1 MNNKLIT
8 YKKSGVNI
16 NAADKFVN
24 FISSVSAKK
33 KGKKK
38 FSNIGGFG
46 SISDIPSH
54 INQPKIVACTDGV
67 GTKVEIANT
76 LNKYDTIGIDLV
88 AMSVNDLIVQGAK
101 PLLFLDYISINKID
115 LKKLKS
121 IIKGIVK
128 GCKLSQCELVGG
140 ETAEMPGTYEKGKF
154 DIAGFAVGIVGKDK
168 ILDKN
173 KIKNN
178 DLILAIPS
186 SGLHSNG
193 YSLVRY
199 LIKQKKIDIKKNKFL
214 KKELI
219 KPTKIYVSE
228 VLKLIDK
235 NLINGCANITGGGL
249 ADNIKRIIPNNLS
262 AEINLEKIKTFK
274 IFKWLYKNG
283 ISDKEMLK
291 TFNCG
296 VGFCLI
302 INPKKLDKIKKH
314 FTNNFKPYVIGKITK
329 NFKDKV
335 KLNGSVNWI

>member
-1 MNNKLIT
+1 MKKKLFT

-16 NAADKFVN
+16 DAADNFIN
-24 FISSVSAKK
+24 FISAVSSKK

-46 SISDIPSH
+46 SISNIPNH
-54 INQPKIVACTDGV
+54 IKQPKIVACTDGV
-67 GTKVEIANT
+67 GTKIEIANV

-121 IIKGIVK
+121 IIKGIVN
-128 GCKLSQCELVGG
+128 GCEQSECELVGG

-154 DIAGFAVGIVGKDK
+154 DIAGFAVGVVGKNK
-168 ILDKN
+168 ILSKN

-178 DLILAIPS
+178 DLVLAIPS

-199 LIKQKKIDIKKNKFL
+199 VLNKKKINIKKNNFL
-214 KKELI
+214 RTELLR
-219 KPTKIYVSE
+219 PTKIYVKE
-228 VLKLIDK
+228 VLKLISK

-249 ADNIKRIIPNNLS
+249 ADNIKRIIPENLV
-262 AEINLEKIKTFK
+262 AEIDLNKINTSK
-274 IFKWLYKNG
+274 IFRWLKKND

-302 INPKKLDKIKKH
+302 ISPKNLDKVKKY
-314 FTNNFKPYVIGKITK
+314 FTKEFKPYVIGKISKGK
-329 NFKDKV
+329 NKV
-335 KLNGSVNWI
+335 KLNGSINWI

>member
-1 MNNKLIT
+1 MNKKLFT

-16 NAADKFVN
+16 DAADSFVN
-24 FISSVSAKK
+24 FISAVSSKK

-46 SISDIPSH
+46 SISNIPNH
-54 INQPKIVACTDGV
+54 IKQPKIVACTDGV
-67 GTKVEIANT
+67 GTKIEIANV

-121 IIKGIVK
+121 IIKGIVN
-128 GCKLSQCELVGG
+128 GCKQSECELVGG

-154 DIAGFAVGIVGKDK
+154 DIAGFAVGVVSKNK
-168 ILDKN
+168 ILSKN

-178 DLILAIPS
+178 DLVLAIPS

-199 LIKQKKIDIKKNKFL
+199 VLNKKKINIKKNNFL
-214 KKELI
+214 RTELLR
-219 KPTKIYVSE
+219 PTKIYVKE

-249 ADNIKRIIPNNLS
+249 ADNIKRIIPENLV
-262 AEINLEKIKTFK
+262 AEIDLKKINTTK
-274 IFKWLYKNG
+274 IFRWLKKND

-291 TFNCG
+291 TFNCS

-302 INPKKLDKIKKH
+302 ISPKNLDKVKKY
-314 FTNNFKPYVIGKITK
+314 FTKEFKPYVIGKISKGK
-329 NFKDKV
+329 NKV
-335 KLNGSVNWI
+335 KLNGSINWI

>member
-1 MNNKLIT
+1 MNKKLFT

-16 NAADKFVN
+16 DAADSFVN
-24 FISSVSAKK
+24 FISSVSSKK

-46 SISDIPSH
+46 SISNIPNH
-54 INQPKIVACTDGV
+54 IKQPKIVACTDGV
-67 GTKVEIANT
+67 GTKIEIANA

-121 IIKGIVK
+121 IIKGIVN
-128 GCKLSQCELVGG
+128 GCKQSECELVGG

-154 DIAGFAVGIVGKDK
+154 DIAGFAVGVVGKNK
-168 ILDKN
+168 ILSKN

-178 DLILAIPS
+178 DLVLAIPS

-199 LIKQKKIDIKKNKFL
+199 VLNKKKINIKKNNFL
-214 KKELI
+214 RTELLR
-219 KPTKIYVSE
+219 PTKIYVKE

-249 ADNIKRIIPNNLS
+249 ADNIKRIIPENLV
-262 AEINLEKIKTFK
+262 AEIDLKKINTSK
-274 IFKWLYKNG
+274 IFRWLKKND

-302 INPKKLDKIKKH
+302 ISPKNLDKIKKY
-314 FTNNFKPYVIGKITK
+314 FTKEFKPYLIGKISKGK
-329 NFKDKV
+329 NKV
-335 KLNGSVNWI
+335 KLNGSINWI

>member
-1 MNNKLIT
+1 MNKKKFT

-16 NAADKFVN
+16 NAADNFIN
-24 FISSVSAKK
+24 FISKVSSKK

-46 SISDIPSH
+46 SITNIPKG

-67 GTKVEIANT
+67 GTKIEIANT

-121 IIKGIVK
+121 IIKGILE
-128 GCKLSQCELVGG
+128 GCRLSGCELVGG

-154 DIAGFAVGIVGKDK
+154 DIAGFAVGVVS
-168 ILDKN
+168 KN
-173 KIKNN
+173 KILNKNRIKNN
-178 DLILAIPS
+178 NLILAVPS

-193 YSLVRY
+193 FSLVRY
-199 LIKQKKIDIKKNKFL
+199 LINQKKINIKNNKFL
-214 KKELI
+214 KSELLR
-219 KPTKIYVSE
+219 PTKIYVDE
-228 VLKLIDK
+228 VLKLIDQ

-249 ADNIKRIIPNNLS
+249 SDNIKRIIPDEMI
-262 AEINLEKIKTFK
+262 ADINLDQIKTLN
-274 IFKWLYKNG
+274 IFKWLKKNG
-283 ISDKEMLK
+283 ISEKEMIK

-302 INPKKLDKIKKH
+302 INPKDLKKVTKY
-314 FTNNFKPYVIGKITK
+314 FSKDYRPYVIGKISIG
-329 NFKDKV
+329 NNKV
-335 KLNGSVNWI
+335 KLNGSINWY

>member
-1 MNNKLIT
+1 MNKKLFT

-16 NAADKFVN
+16 DAADSFVN
-24 FISSVSAKK
+24 FISSVSSKK

-46 SISDIPSH
+46 SISNIPNH
-54 INQPKIVACTDGV
+54 IKQPKIVACTDGV
-67 GTKVEIANT
+67 GTKIEIANA

-121 IIKGIVK
+121 IIKGIVN
-128 GCKLSQCELVGG
+128 GCEQSECELVGG

-154 DIAGFAVGIVGKDK
+154 DIAGFAVGVVGKNK
-168 ILDKN
+168 ILSKN

-178 DLILAIPS
+178 DLVLAIPS

-199 LIKQKKIDIKKNKFL
+199 VLNKKKINIKKNNFL
-214 KKELI
+214 RTELLR
-219 KPTKIYVSE
+219 PTKIYVKE

-249 ADNIKRIIPNNLS
+249 ADNIKRIIPENLV
-262 AEINLEKIKTFK
+262 AEIDLKKINTSK
-274 IFKWLYKNG
+274 IFRWLKKND

-302 INPKKLDKIKKH
+302 ISPKNLDKVKKY
-314 FTNNFKPYVIGKITK
+314 FTKEFKPYVIGKISKGK
-329 NFKDKV
+329 NKV
-335 KLNGSVNWI
+335 KLNGSINWI

>member
-1 MNNKLIT
+1 MNKKKFT

-16 NAADKFVN
+16 NAADNFVN
-24 FISSVSAKK
+24 FISNVSSKK

-46 SISDIPSH
+46 SITSIPGK

-67 GTKVEIANT
+67 GTKIEIANI
-76 LNKYDTIGIDLV
+76 LNTYDTIGIDLV

-121 IIKGIVK
+121 IIKGILK
-128 GCKLSQCELVGG
+128 GCKLSGCELVGG

-154 DIAGFAVGIVGKDK
+154 DIAGFAVGVVG
-168 ILDKN
+168 KN
-173 KIKNN
+173 KILSKNRIKKNN
-178 DLILAIPS
+178 LILAVPS

-193 YSLVRY
+193 FSLVRY
-199 LIKQKKIDIKKNKFL
+199 LINQKKINIKKNKFL
-214 KKELI
+214 KSELL
-219 KPTKIYVSE
+219 KPTKIYVDE
-228 VLKLIDK
+228 VLKLIDQ

-249 ADNIKRIIPNNLS
+249 SDNIKRIIPDKMI
-262 AEINLEKIKTFK
+262 AEINLNQIKTLS
-274 IFKWLYKNG
+274 IFKWLKING
-283 ISDKEMLK
+283 ISEKEMLK

-302 INPKKLDKIKKH
+302 VDSKNLKKVTKYFSKDY
-314 FTNNFKPYVIGKITK
+314 KPYLIGKISK
-329 NFKDKV
+329 GINKV
-335 KLNGSVNWI
+335 KLNGTINWS

>member
-1 MNNKLIT
+1 MNKKKFT

-16 NAADKFVN
+16 NAADNFVN
-24 FISSVSAKK
+24 FISNVSSKK

-46 SISDIPSH
+46 SITNIPKG

-67 GTKVEIANT
+67 GTKIEIANT

-121 IIKGIVK
+121 IIKGILE
-128 GCKLSQCELVGG
+128 GCRLSGCELVGG

-154 DIAGFAVGIVGKDK
+154 DIAGFAVGVVG
-168 ILDKN
+168 KN
-173 KIKNN
+173 KILTKNRIKKNN
-178 DLILAIPS
+178 LILAVPS

-193 YSLVRY
+193 FSLVRY
-199 LIKQKKIDIKKNKFL
+199 LISQKKINIKTNKFL
-214 KKELI
+214 KSELLE
-219 KPTKIYVSE
+219 PTKIYVSE
-228 VLKLIDK
+228 VLKLIDQS
-235 NLINGCANITGGGL
+235 LINGCANITGGGL
-249 ADNIKRIIPNNLS
+249 SDNIKRIIPNKMTANIDL
-262 AEINLEKIKTFK
+262 NQIKTLN
-274 IFKWLYKNG
+274 IFKWLKKNG
-283 ISDKEMLK
+283 ISEKEMIK

-302 INPKKLDKIKKH
+302 INPKDLKKVTKY
-314 FTNNFKPYVIGKITK
+314 FSKDYRPYVIGKISIG
-329 NFKDKV
+329 NNKV
-335 KLNGSVNWI
+335 KLNGSINWY

>member
-1 MNNKLIT
+1 MNKKIFT

-16 NAADKFVN
+16 NAADNFVN
-24 FISSVSAKK
+24 FISSVSSKK

-46 SISDIPSH
+46 SISDIPNH
-54 INQPKIVACTDGV
+54 IKQPRIVACTDGV
-67 GTKVEIANT
+67 GTKIEIANT
-76 LNKYDTIGIDLV
+76 LNKYNTIGIDLV

-115 LKKLKS
+115 LTKLKS
-121 IIKGIVK
+121 IIKGIVN
-128 GCKLSQCELVGG
+128 GCKQSNCELVGG

-154 DIAGFAVGIVGKDK
+154 DIAGFAVGVVGKNK
-168 ILDKN
+168 ILSKN
-173 KIKNN
+173 KIKTN
-178 DLILAIPS
+178 DLILSIPS

-199 LIKQKKIDIKKNKFL
+199 LLNQKKINIKKNKFL
-214 KKELI
+214 KKELL
-219 KPTKIYVSE
+219 KPTKIYVKE

-249 ADNIKRIIPNNLS
+249 ADNIKRIIPENLV
-262 AEINLEKIKTFK
+262 AEINLNKINTSK
-274 IFKWLYKNG
+274 IFKWLKKNG

-302 INPKKLDKIKKH
+302 INSKNLEKVKKY
-314 FTNNFKPYVIGKITK
+314 FTKEFKPYVIGKISKGK
-329 NFKDKV
+329 NKV
-335 KLNGSVNWI
+335 KLNGSINWI

>member
-1 MNNKLIT
+1 MNKKLFT

-16 NAADKFVN
+16 KAADNFVN
-24 FISSVSAKK
+24 FISSVSSKK

-46 SISDIPSH
+46 SISDIP
-54 INQPKIVACTDGV
+54 NYVKQPKIVACTDGV
-67 GTKVEIANT
+67 GTKIEIANT

-101 PLLFLDYISINKID
+101 PLLFLDYISINKIN
-115 LKKLKS
+115 LIKLKS
-121 IIKGIVK
+121 IIKGIVN
-128 GCKLSQCELVGG
+128 GCEQSGCELVGG

-154 DIAGFAVGIVGKDK
+154 DIAGFAVGVVGRNK
-168 ILDKN
+168 ILSKN
-173 KIKNN
+173 KIKPN

-193 YSLVRY
+193 FSLVRY
-199 LIKQKKIDIKKNKFL
+199 LLSKKKINIKKNKFL
-214 KKELI
+214 KKELLR
-219 KPTKIYVSE
+219 PTKIYVKE

-249 ADNIKRIIPNNLS
+249 ADNIRRVVPDNLV
-262 AEINLEKIKTFK
+262 AEINLDYVRTSK
-274 IFKWLYKNG
+274 IFKWLYRNG
-283 ISDKEMLK
+283 ISNKEMLK

-302 INPKKLDKIKKH
+302 INPNKYDSVKRY
-314 FTNNFKPYVIGKITK
+314 FTKEFKPYVIGKISKGK
-329 NFKDKV
+329 NKV
-335 KLNGSVNWI
+335 KLNGFIDWI

>member
-1 MNNKLIT
+1 MNKKKFT

-16 NAADKFVN
+16 NAADNFVN
-24 FISSVSAKK
+24 FISKVSSKK

-46 SISDIPSH
+46 SITSIPQG

-67 GTKVEIANT
+67 GTKIEIANT

-121 IIKGIVK
+121 IIKGILK
-128 GCKLSQCELVGG
+128 GCKLSSCELVGG

-154 DIAGFAVGIVGKDK
+154 DIAGFAVGVVG
-168 ILDKN
+168 KN
-173 KIKNN
+173 KILTKNRIKKNN
-178 DLILAIPS
+178 LILAVPS

-193 YSLVRY
+193 FSLVRY
-199 LIKQKKIDIKKNKFL
+199 IINQKKINIKNNKFL
-214 KKELI
+214 KSELL
-219 KPTKIYVSE
+219 KPTKIYVDE
-228 VLKLIDK
+228 VLKLIDQ

-249 ADNIKRIIPNNLS
+249 SDNIKRIIPDKMVADIDLS
-262 AEINLEKIKTFK
+262 QIKALN
-274 IFKWLYKNG
+274 IFKWLKKNG
-283 ISDKEMLK
+283 ISEKEMLK

-296 VGFCLI
+296 IGFCLI
-302 INPKKLDKIKKH
+302 INSKDLKKVTKYFSRDY
-314 FTNNFKPYVIGKITK
+314 KPYVIGKISK
-329 NFKDKV
+329 GNNKV
-335 KLNGSVNWI
+335 KLNGSINWY

>member
-1 MNNKLIT
+1 MNKKKFT

-16 NAADKFVN
+16 NAADNFVN
-24 FISSVSAKK
+24 FISNVSSKK

-46 SISDIPSH
+46 SITSIPKG

-67 GTKVEIANT
+67 GTKIEIANT

-121 IIKGIVK
+121 IIKGILK
-128 GCKLSQCELVGG
+128 GCRLSGCELVGG

-154 DIAGFAVGIVGKDK
+154 DIAGFAVGVVS
-168 ILDKN
+168 KN
-173 KIKNN
+173 KILNKNRIKNN
-178 DLILAIPS
+178 NLILAVPS

-193 YSLVRY
+193 FSLVRY
-199 LIKQKKIDIKKNKFL
+199 LINQKKIDIKNNKFL
-214 KKELI
+214 KSELL
-219 KPTKIYVSE
+219 KPTKIYVDE
-228 VLKLIDK
+228 VLKLIDQ

-249 ADNIKRIIPNNLS
+249 SDNIKRIIPDKMI
-262 AEINLEKIKTFK
+262 ADINLDQIKTLN
-274 IFKWLYKNG
+274 IFKWLKKNG
-283 ISDKEMLK
+283 ISEKEMIK

-302 INPKKLDKIKKH
+302 INPKDLKKVTKY
-314 FTNNFKPYVIGKITK
+314 FSKDYRPYVIGKISIG
-329 NFKDKV
+329 NNKV
-335 KLNGSVNWI
+335 KLNGSINWY

>member
-1 MNNKLIT
+1 MNKKLFT

-16 NAADKFVN
+16 DAADSFIN
-24 FISSVSAKK
+24 FISAVSSKK

-46 SISDIPSH
+46 SISNIPNH
-54 INQPKIVACTDGV
+54 IKQPKIVACTDGV
-67 GTKVEIANT
+67 GTKIEIANV

-121 IIKGIVK
+121 IIKGIVN
-128 GCKLSQCELVGG
+128 GCKQSECELVGG

-154 DIAGFAVGIVGKDK
+154 DIAGFAVGVVGKNK
-168 ILDKN
+168 ILSKN

-178 DLILAIPS
+178 DLVLAIPS

-193 YSLVRY
+193 YSLVRHV
-199 LIKQKKIDIKKNKFL
+199 LNKKKININKNNFL
-214 KKELI
+214 RTELLR
-219 KPTKIYVSE
+219 PTKIYVKE
-228 VLKLIDK
+228 VLKLISK

-249 ADNIKRIIPNNLS
+249 ADNIKRIIPENLV
-262 AEINLEKIKTFK
+262 AEIDLKKINTSK
-274 IFKWLYKNG
+274 IFRWLKKND

-302 INPKKLDKIKKH
+302 ISPKNLDKVKKY
-314 FTNNFKPYVIGKITK
+314 FTKEFKPYVIGKISKGK
-329 NFKDKV
+329 NKV
-335 KLNGSVNWI
+335 KLNGSINWI

>member
-1 MNNKLIT
+1 MNKKLFT

-16 NAADKFVN
+16 DAADSFIN
-24 FISSVSAKK
+24 FISAVSSKK

-46 SISDIPSH
+46 SISNIPNH
-54 INQPKIVACTDGV
+54 IKQPKIVACTDGV
-67 GTKVEIANT
+67 GTKIEIANV

-121 IIKGIVK
+121 IIKGIVN
-128 GCKLSQCELVGG
+128 GCKQSECELVGG

-154 DIAGFAVGIVGKDK
+154 DIAGFAVGVVGKNK
-168 ILDKN
+168 ILSKN

-178 DLILAIPS
+178 DLVLAIPS

-199 LIKQKKIDIKKNKFL
+199 VLNKKKINIKKNNFL
-214 KKELI
+214 RTELLR
-219 KPTKIYVSE
+219 PTKIYVKE

-249 ADNIKRIIPNNLS
+249 ADNIKRIIPENLV
-262 AEINLEKIKTFK
+262 AEIDLKKINTSK
-274 IFKWLYKNG
+274 IFRWLKKND

-302 INPKKLDKIKKH
+302 ISAKNLDKVKKY
-314 FTNNFKPYVIGKITK
+314 FTKEFKPYMIGKISK
-329 NFKDKV
+329 GRNKV
-335 KLNGSVNWI
+335 KLNGSINWI

>member
-1 MNNKLIT
+1 MNKKKFT

-16 NAADKFVN
+16 TAADNFVD
-24 FISSVSAKK
+24 FISLVSSKK

-46 SISDIPSH
+46 SISDIPND
-54 INQPKIVACTDGV
+54 IKQPKIVACTDGV
-67 GTKVEIANT
+67 GTKIEIANI

-115 LKKLKS
+115 LTKLKS
-121 IIKGIVK
+121 IIKGIIN
-128 GCKLSQCELVGG
+128 GCKQSGCELVGG
-140 ETAEMPGTYEKGKF
+140 ETAEMPGTYERGKF
-154 DIAGFAVGIVGKDK
+154 DIAGFAVGVVSKNK
-168 ILDKN
+168 ILNKN
-173 KIKNN
+173 KIKEN
-178 DLILAIPS
+178 DLVLAVPS

-199 LIKQKKIDIKKNKFL
+199 ILNQKKINIKKNKFL
-214 KKELI
+214 KRELLR
-219 KPTKIYVSE
+219 PTKIYVKE

-249 ADNIKRIIPNNLS
+249 TDNIQRVIPDNLT
-262 AEINLEKIKTFK
+262 AEINLGEVKTSK
-274 IFKWLYKNG
+274 IFKWLKKNNV
-283 ISDKEMLK
+283 SNKEMLK

-302 INPKKLDKIKKH
+302 INPKN
-314 FTNNFKPYVIGKITK
+314 FTNVKKYFTKKYKPYVIGKISKKK
-329 NFKDKV
+329 NKIR
-335 KLNGSVNWI
+335 LNGSINWI

>member
-1 MNNKLIT
+1 MNKKKFT

-16 NAADKFVN
+16 NAADNFVN
-24 FISSVSAKK
+24 FISKVSSKK

-46 SISDIPSH
+46 SITSIPQG

-67 GTKVEIANT
+67 GTKIEIANS

-121 IIKGIVK
+121 IIKGILK
-128 GCKLSQCELVGG
+128 GCKLSSCELVGG

-154 DIAGFAVGIVGKDK
+154 DIAGFAVGVVG
-168 ILDKN
+168 KN
-173 KIKNN
+173 KILTKNRIKKNN
-178 DLILAIPS
+178 LILAVPS

-193 YSLVRY
+193 FSLVRY
-199 LIKQKKIDIKKNKFL
+199 IINQKKINIKNNKFL
-214 KKELI
+214 KSELL
-219 KPTKIYVSE
+219 KPTKIYVDE
-228 VLKLIDK
+228 VLKLIDQ

-249 ADNIKRIIPNNLS
+249 SDNIKRIIPDKMV
-262 AEINLEKIKTFK
+262 ADINLDQIKTLN
-274 IFKWLYKNG
+274 IFKWLKKNG
-283 ISDKEMLK
+283 ISEKEMLK

-296 VGFCLI
+296 IGFCLI
-302 INPKKLDKIKKH
+302 INSKDLKKVTKYFSRDY
-314 FTNNFKPYVIGKITK
+314 KPYVIGKISK
-329 NFKDKV
+329 GNNKV
-335 KLNGSVNWI
+335 KLNGSINWY